1 MRCLWMLLTLFR
13 TVATPAILDSRII
26 INCLRQSLYRK
37 SNKNLQVAW
46 PWGLCPQ
53 RLQPAYSHK
62 SRGRYSPSSRKPRGR
77 YSQVRYHRSWVKV
90 QALCCLN
97 LCTFRPQCSVH
108 NVNFTVQFWTHSL
121 GRCGHRAAC
130 AGFGPITRT
139 QANIMFARGDQLLRR
154 FWTQLVTLDS
164 SLRCLCR
171 ALVGFYKGFFNR
183 KRVRRKK
190 VYMKYFTFWSY
201 LYCILCICSVVSIAS
216 NLFKIISI
224 IYIHYFTSSTV
235 YVSKLLLFIKLS
247 SQRWFNDILVNFI
260 YSWTYYYKYL
270 DNFVI

>member
-13 TVATPAILDSRII
+13 TVAAPAILDSWII

-77 YSQVRYHRSWVKV
+77 YSQVRYQRYHRSWFKV

-97 LCTFRPQCSVH
+97 LCTYRPQCSVH

-139 QANIMFARGDQLLRR
+139 QANMFARGDQLLRR

-190 VYMKYFTFWSY
+190 VYEV
-201 LYCILCICSVVSIAS
+201 LHILV
-216 NLFKIISI
+216 ISI
-224 IYIHYFTSSTV
+224 V
-235 YVSKLLLFIKLS
+235 YGASAQWWGVNLDHFLS
-247 SQRWFNDILVNFI
+247 
-260 YSWTYYYKYL
+260 Y
-270 DNFVI
+270 